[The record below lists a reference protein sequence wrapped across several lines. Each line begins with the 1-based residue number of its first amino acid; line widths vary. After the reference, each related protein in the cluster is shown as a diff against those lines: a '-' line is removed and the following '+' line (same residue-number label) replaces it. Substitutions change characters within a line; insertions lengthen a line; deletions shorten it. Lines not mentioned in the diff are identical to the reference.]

1 MVDEAN
7 KEAVTEVKL
16 LSNRVE
22 ETLSE
27 IREALAKVERPGLN
41 IFSNWELIVMFC
53 AAVAAVVII
62 CVALMPLN
70 SLGS

>member
-7 KEAVTEVKL
+7 EEAVTEVKIL
-16 LSNRVE
+16 YDRVE

-27 IREALAKVERPGLN
+27 VREALAKVEQPRLN

-62 CVALMPLN
+62 CVALMPLS